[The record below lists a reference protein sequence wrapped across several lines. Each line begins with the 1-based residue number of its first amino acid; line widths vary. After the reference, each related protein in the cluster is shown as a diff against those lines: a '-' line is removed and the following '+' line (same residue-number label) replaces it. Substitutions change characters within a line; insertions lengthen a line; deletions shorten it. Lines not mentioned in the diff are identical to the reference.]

1 MTTKADV
8 LKLNPRLKKPEVVA
22 ELANAVAAS
31 DVAVRSCDP
40 IQAWEVHPVVSLF
53 LDLLND
59 REVAAAIDLA
69 NAVEA

>member
-22 ELANAVAAS
+22 ELANAVADS
-31 DVAVRSCDP
+31 GVAVRSCDP

-69 NAVEA
+69 NGVEA